1 MKKCGKLLATL
12 LVLALALTTIFA
24 FTACF
29 DDDGKKDTEYTI
41 VFLDES
47 DAELAT
53 VKVKEGVVPE
63 FTGTL
68 PAVPAETAEYT
79 YSWGWDKEIVPAT
92 ADATYKLTRVSTK
105 RSYEV
110 KFMNGETAV
119 STVTVEYGAEAT
131 LPENPTKDATV
142 DKAYTFD
149 GWYTQAEGGE
159 QVTDFTVTGNATYYA
174 RFTESVRKYIV
185 TFKNGD
191 VVVSTAEVEYNGKA
205 TLPENPSKDA
215 TVDKVYAFDGWYT
228 QAEGGEQVTE
238 ITVTGDVTYY
248 AHFTESA
255 RTYSITFKN
264 GDTVLKT
271 VTLPYG
277 EKVTVPSDVTV
288 ESGYEIIGWEP
299 ELDTVS
305 GDAEYSAI
313 VARILTQADKDNFAS
328 ILSANPDGNYVLG
341 SDIDFEGANP
351 KGVMAEFGGV
361 LDGRGYSLKNLNLKY
376 NAQDT
381 DEWQSYF
388 FVKLSGTIKNIGLD
402 YEVYANGTKTSFVYE
417 NAGVIDNVLADVL
430 LTNADNNWGIGLLVY
445 NNYGTVSHSIVQ
457 AKLKDGVTGLNQV
470 GALVCVDNGGEIDNC
485 YFIENGTGIASPIYW
500 VDTAGIVGTFEEYEK
515 VEGLVAEVDFT
526 AEGWDSHWSVNGEN
540 LVYGS
545 LVIEPVVEVT
555 ATVLTQDDMA
565 EFANIIN
572 ANLGGKYEL
581 GSDIDFGGAD
591 VGAIGEF
598 TGVLDGKGYA
608 LKNFNASL
616 SGSTSTQW
624 SYAVIAKNS
633 GTIKNIIIDYSLKG
647 NNGHEAFIFE
657 NAGLV
662 TNVYVKVKFVTAG
675 WANASLVGTNKDS
688 GIVTNVVAVL
698 TKDETVTNECFG
710 AVVGSEQNGQVKY
723 CYGVCGNVIPSTNE
737 AFNRPNFEGF
747 GYGTYVGNSNYD
759 TLENLVAGATF
770 NEADGWDM
778 TYFAKTFKA
787 VNDLKNA

>member
-29 DDDGKKDTEYTI
+29 DDNGKKDAEYTI

-159 QVTDFTVTGNATYYA
+159 KVTDFTITGATVYYA
-174 RFTESVRKYIV
+174 HFTDSARKYTV

-191 VVVSTAEVEYNGKA
+191 VVVSTAEVEYNDKA

-228 QAEGGEQVTE
+228 QAEGGDKVTE

-248 AHFTESA
+248 AHFTDSA

-288 ESGYEIIGWEP
+288 SGYEIIGWEP

-313 VARILTQADKDNFAS
+313 VARVLTQADKDNFTA
-328 ILSANPDGNYVLG
+328 ILSADPNGNYVLG
-341 SDIDFEGANP
+341 SDIDFAGANP
-351 KGVMAEFGGV
+351 QSVMAEFGGV
-361 LDGRGYSLKNLNLKY
+361 LDGRGYSLKNLNLKH
-376 NAQDT
+376 NAINDNYQA
-381 DEWQSYF
+381 YLF
-388 FVKLSGTIKNIGLD
+388 ARLSGTIKNIGLD
-402 YEVYANGTKTSFVYE
+402 YELYANGTKTSFVYE
-417 NAGVIDNVLADVL
+417 NAGVVDNVLADVL
-430 LTNADNNWGIGLLVY
+430 LTNANDAWGVGLLVY
-445 NNYGTVSHSIVQ
+445 TNEGTVSHSIVQ
-457 AKLKDGVTGLNQV
+457 AKLKEGVTGIGQA
-470 GALVCVDNGGEIDNC
+470 GAPVCVDKGGEIDNC
-485 YFIENGTGIASPIYW
+485 YFIANGTGIASPYF
-500 VDTAGIVGTFEEYEK
+500 VVNTAGVVGTFKEYEK
-515 VEGLVAEVDFT
+515 VEELVAEANFT

-545 LVIEPVVEVT
+545 LVIEPVVEEQV
-555 ATVLTQDDMA
+555 TVLTQDDMA
-565 EFANIIN
+565 EFVNIIN

-581 GSDIDFGGAD
+581 GGDIDFGGAD
-591 VGAIGEF
+591 IGAIGEF

-608 LKNFNASL
+608 LKNFNPSYN
-616 SGSTSTQW
+616 GSTSTQW

-647 NNGHEAFIFE
+647 NNGHEAFVYE
-657 NAGLV
+657 NAGLI
-662 TNVYVKVKFVTAG
+662 TNVYVKVKFITAG

-710 AVVGSEQNGQVKY
+710 AVVGSDQNGQIKY
-723 CYGVCGNVIPSTNE
+723 CYGVCGNVIPSANE
-737 AFNRPNFEGF
+737 VFNRPNFEGF
-747 GYGTYVGNSNYD
+747 GNGTYVGNANYD

>member
-29 DDDGKKDTEYTI
+29 EDDDGKKDTEYTI

-92 ADATYKLTRVSTK
+92 ADATYKLTRISTK

-142 DKAYTFD
+142 EKAYTFD

-159 QVTDFTVTGNATYYA
+159 QVSDFTVTGATVYYA
-174 RFTESVRKYIV
+174 RFTESVRKYTV

-191 VVVSTAEVEYNGKA
+191 AVVSTAEVEYNGKA
-205 TLPENPSKDA
+205 TLPENPAKDA

-228 QAEGGEQVTE
+228 QAEGGDKVTE

-248 AHFTESA
+248 AHFTDSA
-255 RTYSITFKN
+255 RTYSVTFKN

-313 VARILTQADKDNFAS
+313 VARILTQADKDNFTS
-328 ILSANPDGNYVLG
+328 ILSANPNGNYVLG
-341 SDIDFEGANP
+341 SDIDFAGANP
-351 KGVMAEFGGV
+351 QSVMAEFGGV
-361 LDGRGYSLKNLNLKY
+361 LDGRGYSLKNLNLKH
-376 NAQDT
+376 NAINDDHQA
-381 DEWQSYF
+381 YLF
-388 FVKLSGTIKNIGLD
+388 ARLSGTVKNIGLD
-402 YEVYANGTKTSFVYE
+402 YELYANGTKTSFVYE
-417 NAGVIDNVLADVL
+417 NAGVVDNVLADVL
-430 LTNADNNWGIGLLVY
+430 LTNADDAWGVGLLVY
-445 NNYGTVSHSIVQ
+445 TNEGTVSHSIVQ
-457 AKLKDGVTGLNQV
+457 AKLNEGVTGIAQA
-470 GALVCVDNGGEIDNC
+470 GAPVCVDKGGEIDNC
-485 YFIENGTGIASPIYW
+485 YFIENGTGIASPYF
-500 VDTAGIVGTFEEYEK
+500 VVNTAGVVGTFKEYEK
-515 VEGLVAEVDFT
+515 VEELVAEADFT

-545 LVIEPVVEVT
+545 LVIEPVVEEQV
-555 ATVLTQDDMA
+555 TVLTQDDMT

-581 GSDIDFGGAD
+581 GSDIDFGGED
-591 VGAIGEF
+591 IGAIGEF

-608 LKNFNASL
+608 LKNLNAPL
-616 SGSTSTQW
+616 NGNTSTQG
-624 SYAVIAKNS
+624 SRAVIAKNS
-633 GTIKNIIIDYSLKG
+633 GTIKNIIIDYTLNKK
-647 NNGHEAFIFE
+647 NGHEAFVYE
-657 NAGLV
+657 NASLI
-662 TNVYVKVKFVTAG
+662 TNVYVKVKHVVKG
-675 WANASLVGTNKDS
+675 WANSALVGYNEGS
-688 GIVTNVVAVL
+688 GIVSNVVAVL
-698 TKDETVTNECFG
+698 TKDESVSLGGLG
-710 AVVGSEQNGQVKY
+710 AIIGCDKNGQIKY
-723 CYGVCGNVIPSTNE
+723 CYGVCGDVILSTE
-737 AFNRPNFEGF
+737 DVFAKPYFETWKN
-747 GYGTYVGNSNYD
+747 GTYVGNANYD